1 MIQRIADGATRW
13 TERLMALALAV
24 MVVLTFGN
32 VVLRYV
38 FNSGYAGSEEISRLA
53 FVWLIFLGAIVA
65 QKRGDHLGMN
75 MVQKKLS
82 PLGRRICAVLCNA
95 AILYGLWL
103 FASGSWTQVKVG
115 AKQIAPVTGYSMA
128 LMPLAG
134 LISAVVLALLV
145 ALNLFR
151 LLTGSDKAQVPGE
164 EDEDIF
170 QET

>member
-1 MIQRIADGATRW
+1 
-13 TERLMALALAV
+13 
-24 MVVLTFGN
+24 
-32 VVLRYV
+32 
-38 FNSGYAGSEEISRLA
+38 
-53 FVWLIFLGAIVA
+53 
-65 QKRGDHLGMN
+65 
-75 MVQKKLS
+75 
-82 PLGRRICAVLCNA
+82 VLCNA

>member
-1 MIQRIADGATRW
+1 MMQRIADGATRW
-13 TERLMALALAV
+13 TERLMALALAI

-38 FNSGYAGSEEISRLA
+38 FNSGYAGAEEISRLA

-75 MVQKKLS
+75 MVQKRLS
-82 PLGRRICAVLCNA
+82 PFLRRVCAVICHV
-95 AILYGLWL
+95 AILYGIWL

-115 AKQIAPVTGYSMA
+115 AKQVAPVTGYSMA

-134 LISAVVLALLV
+134 LICAVALALLIV
-145 ALNLFR
+145 LNLIR
-151 LLTGSDKAQVPGE
+151 ILAGSTKAHVPGE

-170 QET
+170 QEA